1 MPRWGNTRSRKTFHH
16 HAMQSAAPGKGLSAK
31 LRKKKRDESLA
42 WAVKH
47 GFKRKKKPK
56 KQPLAGL
63 SLIPLPLS

>member
-1 MPRWGNTRSRKTFHH
+1 
-16 HAMQSAAPGKGLSAK
+16 MQSAAPGKGLSAK

-56 KQPLAGL
+56 RQPLAGL